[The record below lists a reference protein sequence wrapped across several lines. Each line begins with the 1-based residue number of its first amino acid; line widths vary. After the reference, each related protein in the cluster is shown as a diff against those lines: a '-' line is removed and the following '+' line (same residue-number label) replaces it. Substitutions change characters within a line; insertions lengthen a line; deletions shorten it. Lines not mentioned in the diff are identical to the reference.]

1 MRLSYILVAALSTL
15 SALHDTVTASTANGI
30 ALTGV
35 VLLVSLHLAVADQSE
50 ALRPGS
56 LRDNKIDNGDN
67 EERGFREVV
76 EQTMAKHVVDKIFR
90 TKSFSGLDKLEKTG
104 NLAVIDKAL
113 AYADDRM
120 KGVFKFADDA
130 NMLPDDMAKMLKD
143 LPDVDDALRS
153 KAVQE
158 YTKYWNAARKV
169 D

>member
-1 MRLSYILVAALSTL
+1 MVTTKREDLGKLLSRQWLSTL
-15 SALHDTVTASTANGI
+15 STRYSGRSLFQAST
-30 ALTGV
+30 
-35 VLLVSLHLAVADQSE
+35 SS
-50 ALRPGS
+50 R
-56 LRDNKIDNGDN
+56 
-67 EERGFREVV
+67 
-76 EQTMAKHVVDKIFR
+76 
-90 TKSFSGLDKLEKTG
+90 KTG

-113 AYADDRM
+113 AYVDDRM